1 MKKLPILIIII
12 TLIILLQFVYE
23 VNTQENAS
31 PAKDPSGDP
40 SQFPAPAIP
49 TPTKINTL
57 VTAIPPISTQFPAP
71 AIPPPTKINTIPP
84 ISTQFPAPAIPPPT
98 KINTLVTAIPP
109 ISTGKLLPSA
119 RPSVSRT
126 LPINPSEGL
135 ISTGKLS
142 PSARPS
148 VSRTLPINPSEGLI
162 STGKLSPS
170 AGPSGS
176 RTSPVNSSNPSED
189 VNFTTFII
197 AASIIGGTVSN
208 LILIFIVGLCYF
220 LLRMYKDKKENS
232 KAIATPGLNNNE
244 NELYNEPIPTE
255 LIISNHGQEFI
266 PNSPNYNNQ
275 QGTTHELGNNSTD
288 NEIIQKIRQ
297 ENLSSKFNIDENI
310 IDQMKQDILQDIKQ
324 ELKQNIRSKVMTSLY
339 KDNND
344 EDSGSNINDK

>member
-1 MKKLPILIIII
+1 MKKLPILIVII

-23 VNTQENAS
+23 VNTQEGAP
-31 PAKDPSGDP
+31 PAEDPSGDP
-40 SQFPAPAIP
+40 S
-49 TPTKINTL
+49 
-57 VTAIPPISTQFPAP
+57 
-71 AIPPPTKINTIPP
+71 
-84 ISTQFPAPAIPPPT
+84 QFPAPAIPPPT

-142 PSARPS
+142 PSA
-148 VSRTLPINPSEGLI
+148 
-162 STGKLSPS
+162 
-170 AGPSGS
+170 GPSGS

-189 VNFTTFII
+189 VNFTPFII

-266 PNSPNYNNQ
+266 LSSPNYNNNQ
-275 QGTTHELGNNSTD
+275 QGITRELGNNLTN
-288 NEIIQKIRQ
+288 NEIIQNIRQ
-297 ENLSSKFNIDENI
+297 GNLSSFNIDEVI

-324 ELKQNIRSKVMTSLY
+324 ELKQNIKSKIMTSFVR
-339 KDNND
+339 DND
-344 EDSGSNINDK
+344 VEDDSSSSSSKNHI